1 MSRTTAAL
9 RQIQPFLFVDAQA
22 ADSDEDTFYNYIPH
36 KVQLGGCAGQVH
48 FGIVQSARNA
58 GRQGLD
64 DNPGTP
70 YAEPAL

>member
-36 KVQLGGCAGQVH
+36 KCNSVDALDRYTSALFNLHGMQV
-48 FGIVQSARNA
+48 AR
-58 GRQGLD
+58 G
-64 DNPGTP
+64 
-70 YAEPAL
+70 